1 MEQAHDGCVVA
12 ANMGRRRQK
21 TPEGEAA
28 MTIMT
33 NGPAHTRTHHGPDGH
48 DTDASP
54 VAERMLGVGVPEL
67 AMTEKREASLGELL
81 DDPIMHLLLARDG
94 VRREDVVNIVRSVA
108 SRLACNDCGK
118 TDGLAVA

>member
-1 MEQAHDGCVVA
+1 
-12 ANMGRRRQK
+12 MGRRRQK

-33 NGPAHTRTHHGPDGH
+33 YDPAHTHTNHGLDGH
-48 DTDASP
+48 HADRSP
-54 VAERMLGVGVPEL
+54 IAEQMLGVGVPDL
-67 AMTEKREASLGELL
+67 AKAEKREASLGELL

-94 VRREDVVNIVRSVA
+94 VRREDVVDIVRSVA

-118 TDGLAVA
+118 PDGLAVA